1 MVFISSP
8 GEYLIEMVGWIV
20 PPPKTPEKTSNEF
33 LEEREKK
40 VRWLIQ
46 EGFMK
51 SESIIKAMLKV
62 PREEFIPEQYRD
74 YAYLEVPFPLPGREA
89 TISCPHSYPLFYEAL
104 ELKEGEKLL
113 EVGTGSGYGA
123 ALAREIVGSSGK
135 VVTIEIDED
144 TLRFAEQNMKKLGYD
159 DVDLVHDDGSLGH
172 APEAPYD
179 KICITA
185 SCPEIPSPL
194 IEQLKQQGRLIT
206 PVGAPESPQDLVLV
220 EKSIDGTLRRKF
232 IVQVLY
238 VPLKGK
244 HGWFE

>member
-1 MVFISSP
+1 M
-8 GEYLIEMVGWIV
+8 
-20 PPPKTPEKTSNEF
+20 PPPKTPEKTSNEL

-40 VRWLIQ
+40 VKWLIQ
-46 EGFMK
+46 ERFLR

-62 PREEFIPEQYRD
+62 PREEFIPEHYRD

-104 ELKEGEKLL
+104 GLKEGEKLL

-123 ALAREIVGSSGK
+123 ALAKEIVGSSGK

-144 TLRFAEQNMKKLGYD
+144 TLSFAEQNMKKLGYD
-159 DVDLVHDDGSLGH
+159 VDLIHGDGSLGH

-185 SCPEIPSPL
+185 SCPEVPSPL
-194 IEQLKQQGRLIT
+194 IQQLKQQGRLIT
-206 PVGAPESPQDLVLV
+206 PVGAPESTQDLILV
-220 EKSIDGTLRRKF
+220 EKSVDGTLTRKF
-232 IVQVLY
+232 IIQVLY

>member
-1 MVFISSP
+1 MFISSS
-8 GEYLIEMVGWIV
+8 GEYPIEMVGWTI

-40 VRWLIQ
+40 VKWLIQ
-46 EGFMK
+46 EGFLR

-62 PREEFIPEQYRD
+62 PREEFIPEHYRD

-104 ELKEGEKLL
+104 GLKEGEKLL

-123 ALAREIVGSSGK
+123 ALAKEIVGSSGK

-144 TLRFAEQNMKKLGYD
+144 TLSFAEQNMKKLGYD
-159 DVDLVHDDGSLGH
+159 VDLIHGDGSLGH

-185 SCPEIPSPL
+185 SCPEVPSPL
-194 IEQLKQQGRLIT
+194 IQQLKQQGRLIT
-206 PVGAPESPQDLVLV
+206 PVGAPESTQDLILV
-220 EKSIDGTLRRKF
+220 EKSVDGTLTRKF
-232 IVQVLY
+232 IIQVLY

>member
-1 MVFISSP
+1 VFISSS
-8 GEYLIEMVGWIV
+8 GEYPIEMVGWTI
-20 PPPKTPEKTSNEF
+20 PPPKTPEKTSNEL

-40 VRWLIQ
+40 VKWLIQ
-46 EGFMK
+46 ERFLR

-62 PREEFIPEQYRD
+62 PREEFIPEHYKD

-104 ELKEGEKLL
+104 GLKEGEKLL

-123 ALAREIVGSSGK
+123 ALAKEIVGSSGK

-144 TLRFAEQNMKKLGYD
+144 TLSFAEQNMKKLGYD
-159 DVDLVHDDGSLGH
+159 VDLIHGDGSLGH

-185 SCPEIPSPL
+185 SCPEVPSPL
-194 IEQLKQQGRLIT
+194 IQQLKQQGRLIT
-206 PVGAPESPQDLVLV
+206 PVGAPESTQDLILV
-220 EKSIDGTLRRKF
+220 EKSVDGTLTRKF
-232 IVQVLY
+232 IIQVLY

>member
-1 MVFISSP
+1 VFILGFS
-8 GEYLIEMVGWIV
+8 EYPIEMVGWTI
-20 PPPKTPEKTSNEF
+20 PPPKMPEKTTNEF
-33 LEEREKK
+33 RKEREEK
-40 VRWLIQ
+40 VKWLIR
-46 EGFMK
+46 EGFLK
-51 SESIIKAMLKV
+51 SEGIIKAMLKV

-104 ELKEGEKLL
+104 RLQEGERLL

-135 VVTIEIDED
+135 VVTIEIDGD
-144 TLRFAEQNMKKLGYD
+144 TLGFAKQNMRKLGYD
-159 DVDLVHDDGSLGH
+159 DVLSVHDDGSLGH
-172 APEAPYD
+172 APVAPYD

-185 SCPEIPSPL
+185 SCPEVPSPL
-194 IEQLKQQGRLIT
+194 IQQLKQQGRLIA
-206 PVGAPESPQDLVLV
+206 PVGAPESAQDLILV
-220 EKSIDGTLRRKF
+220 EKSTDGTLTRKF

-244 HGWFE
+244 HGWFK

>member
-1 MVFISSP
+1 MFISSS
-8 GEYLIEMVGWIV
+8 GEYPIEMVGWTI
-20 PPPKTPEKTSNEF
+20 PPPKTPEKTSNEL

-40 VRWLIQ
+40 VKWLIQ
-46 EGFMK
+46 ERFLR

-62 PREEFIPEQYRD
+62 PREEFIPEHYKD

-104 ELKEGEKLL
+104 GLKEGEKLL

-123 ALAREIVGSSGK
+123 ALAKEIVGSSGK

-144 TLRFAEQNMKKLGYD
+144 TLSFAEQNMKKLGYD
-159 DVDLVHDDGSLGH
+159 VDLIHGDGSLGH

-185 SCPEIPSPL
+185 SCPEVPSPL
-194 IEQLKQQGRLIT
+194 IQQLKQQGRLIT
-206 PVGAPESPQDLVLV
+206 PVGAPESTQDLILV
-220 EKSIDGTLRRKF
+220 EKSVDGTLTRKF
-232 IVQVLY
+232 IIQVLY

>member
-1 MVFISSP
+1 MFISSS
-8 GEYLIEMVGWIV
+8 GEYPIEMVGWTI
-20 PPPKTPEKTSNEF
+20 PPPKTPEKTSNEL

-40 VRWLIQ
+40 VKWLIQ
-46 EGFMK
+46 ERFLR

-62 PREEFIPEQYRD
+62 PREEFIPEHYRD

-104 ELKEGEKLL
+104 GLKEGEKLL

-123 ALAREIVGSSGK
+123 ALAKEIVGSSGK

-144 TLRFAEQNMKKLGYD
+144 TLSFAEQNMKKLGYD
-159 DVDLVHDDGSLGH
+159 VDLIHGDGSLGH

-185 SCPEIPSPL
+185 SCPEVPSPL
-194 IEQLKQQGRLIT
+194 IQQLKQQGRLIT
-206 PVGAPESPQDLVLV
+206 PVGAPESTQDLILV
-220 EKSIDGTLRRKF
+220 EKSVDGTLTRKF
-232 IVQVLY
+232 IIQVLY

>member
-1 MVFISSP
+1 VFISSS
-8 GEYLIEMVGWIV
+8 GEYLIEMVGWTI
-20 PPPKTPEKTSNEF
+20 PPPKTPEKTSNEL

-40 VRWLIQ
+40 VKWLIQ
-46 EGFMK
+46 ERFLR

-62 PREEFIPEQYRD
+62 PREEFIPEHYRD

-104 ELKEGEKLL
+104 GLKEGEKLL

-123 ALAREIVGSSGK
+123 ALAKEIVGSSGK

-144 TLRFAEQNMKKLGYD
+144 TLSFAEQNMKKLGYD
-159 DVDLVHDDGSLGH
+159 VDLIHGDGSLGH

-185 SCPEIPSPL
+185 SCPEVPSPL
-194 IEQLKQQGRLIT
+194 IQQLKQQGRLIT
-206 PVGAPESPQDLVLV
+206 PVGAPESTQDLILV
-220 EKSIDGTLRRKF
+220 EKSVDGTLTRKF
-232 IVQVLY
+232 IIQVLY

>member
-1 MVFISSP
+1 VFISSS
-8 GEYLIEMVGWIV
+8 GEYPIEMVGWTI
-20 PPPKTPEKTSNEF
+20 PPPKTPEKTSNEL

-40 VRWLIQ
+40 VKWLIQ
-46 EGFMK
+46 ERFLR

-62 PREEFIPEQYRD
+62 PREEFIPEHYRD

-104 ELKEGEKLL
+104 GLKEGEKLL

-123 ALAREIVGSSGK
+123 ALAKEIVGSSGK

-144 TLRFAEQNMKKLGYD
+144 TLSFAEQNMKKLGYD
-159 DVDLVHDDGSLGH
+159 VDLIHGDGSLGH

-185 SCPEIPSPL
+185 SCPEVPSPL
-194 IEQLKQQGRLIT
+194 IQQLKQQGRLIT
-206 PVGAPESPQDLVLV
+206 PVGAPESTQDLILV
-220 EKSIDGTLRRKF
+220 EKSVDGTLTRKF
-232 IVQVLY
+232 IIQVLY

>member
-1 MVFISSP
+1 
-8 GEYLIEMVGWIV
+8 MVGWTI

-40 VRWLIQ
+40 VKWLIQ
-46 EGFMK
+46 EGFLR

-62 PREEFIPEQYRD
+62 PREEFIPEHYRD

-104 ELKEGEKLL
+104 GLKEGEKLL

-123 ALAREIVGSSGK
+123 ALAKEIVGSSGK

-144 TLRFAEQNMKKLGYD
+144 TLSFAEQNMKKLGYD
-159 DVDLVHDDGSLGH
+159 VDLIHGDGSLGH

-185 SCPEIPSPL
+185 SCPEVPSPL
-194 IEQLKQQGRLIT
+194 IQQLKQQGRLIT
-206 PVGAPESPQDLVLV
+206 PVGAPESTQDLILV
-220 EKSIDGTLRRKF
+220 EKSVDGTLTRKF
-232 IVQVLY
+232 IIQVLY

>member
-1 MVFISSP
+1 
-8 GEYLIEMVGWIV
+8 MVGWTI
-20 PPPKTPEKTSNEF
+20 PPPKMPEKTSNEF
-33 LEEREKK
+33 LKEREEK
-40 VRWLIQ
+40 VKWLMR
-46 EGFMK
+46 EGFLK
-51 SESIIKAMLKV
+51 SEGIIKAMLKV

-104 ELKEGEKLL
+104 GLKEGEKLL

-144 TLRFAEQNMKKLGYD
+144 TLSFAEQNMRRLGYD
-159 DVDLVHDDGSLGH
+159 DVLLVHDDGSLGH

-185 SCPEIPSPL
+185 SCPKVPSPL
-194 IEQLKQQGRLIT
+194 VQQLKRQGRLIT
-206 PVGAPESPQDLVLV
+206 PVGAPESAQDLVLV
-220 EKSIDGTLRRKF
+220 EKSTDGVLARKS

-238 VPLKGK
+238 IPLKGK
-244 HGWFE
+244 YGWFE